1 MKGWSRPRRP
11 RLTPIERGDVGQPA
25 NVAPAVTTASM
36 TAADMPETTV
46 DTGAD
51 PFPRDA
57 WTTLTGHAAGYLR
70 LTVALLR
77 DPAVSKH
84 RRAALLAA
92 AAYFASPIDLIPGIV
107 PVLGQVDDLAVA
119 MLAIRLALNALE
131 PGRRQ
136 MHLAAAGLTDEA
148 LHDDLIAAGRLAS
161 WAARAG
167 VRTGLRA
174 GRGAIRFTV
183 RGGRAATD
191 LAMRSGRAAGRRAAP
206 VADRLSA
213 SRHDASAR
221 IRRRLARGP
230 MATEALDGE
239 AIAGE
244 VEIDGLAREPSASD
258 DVGHHDGA
266 PASEP
271 DGSSPGTHRSCLH
284 DQRVPATL
292 RTRPDRPEDL
302 VSDRTRPLSMTT
314 RRARREAERR
324 ATRGAPTKGS
334 AARSP
339 IVWITVAA
347 LITGI
352 VLIAALI
359 IANGS
364 ANSSG
369 LTPPSDP
376 TPIKLADGRAIGAAD
391 APATLDVWADFQCP
405 GCGIFTRATEARI
418 VRDYVASGKLRLVF
432 HDYAFIGQ
440 ESIDA
445 AVAARAAD
453 AQGAF
458 WPYHDWLF
466 ANQGGEN
473 KGAFRRDVLVAIAK
487 QVGLDVNAFEAA
499 LDDPGLAAAVRTE
512 TASGAKVPVK
522 ATPTLVIGD
531 QVIQGVPAWD
541 SLSATIEAQIAK
553 ASGGSP
559 PP

>member
-1 MKGWSRPRRP
+1 MAQAIS
-11 RLTPIERGDVGQPA
+11 TAPITEA
-25 NVAPAVTTASM
+25 AAPELAGES
-36 TAADMPETTV
+36 
-46 DTGAD
+46 GSD

-136 MHLAAAGLTDEA
+136 MHLAAAGLSDEA
-148 LHDDLIAAGRLAS
+148 LHEDLVAAGRLAA
-161 WAARAG
+161 WTARTG

-191 LAMRSGRAAGRRAAP
+191 LALRSGRAAGRRAAP
-206 VADRLSA
+206 VADRLNA
-213 SRHDASAR
+213 SRHDAASR
-221 IRRRLARGP
+221 IRRRLDRGP
-230 MATEALDGE
+230 TATDDLEGE

-244 VEIDGLAREPSASD
+244 VEIDGDAGEPSASD
-258 DVGHHDGA
+258 GVGHHDGRHRR
-266 PASEP
+266 ASLTARSR
-271 DGSSPGTHRSCLH
+271 DRHRACLH
-284 DQRVPATL
+284 GQRVPATL
-292 RTRPDRPEDL
+292 RTRPDHPEDL
-302 VSDRTRPLSMTT
+302 VSDRSRPPSTTT

-324 ATRGAPTKGS
+324 AARGAPATSS

-339 IVWITVAA
+339 IVWITAAA
-347 LITGI
+347 LIAGI

-359 IANGS
+359 V
-364 ANSSG
+364 ANSSSNTVG

-376 TPIKLADGRAIGAAD
+376 TPIKLADGRAIGSAD
-391 APATLDVWADFQCP
+391 APVTLDVWADFQCP

-432 HDYAFIGQ
+432 HDYAFLGQ

-473 KGAFRRDVLVAIAK
+473 KGAFRRDVLVAHRQAGRARR
-487 QVGLDVNAFEAA
+487 QRLRGRPRRPRPRGCGAA
-499 LDDPGLAAAVRTE
+499 E

-553 ASGGSP
+553 AAGGSP
-559 PP
+559 AP